1 MVKDNLDDSKLSS
14 RQLIEKYDV
23 RPDVLTYDDIRKMV
37 PRLDGHPK
45 LVNALLH
52 WLRVDEVNRVHGRWS
67 GTPGAEFVKH
77 LVEDDF
83 KFKMV
88 IDNQS
93 ILDDFKTG
101 PFITVSNHP
110 FGAVDGIT
118 LIYLITRLRPDYKV
132 MVNYFLS
139 HLTAMRPNF
148 ISVDAW
154 SIDPKKR
161 SVSINGIR
169 EVFRQLRDG
178 HPIGFFPAGAMSKTN
193 AKGQLIDRPWQKSVL
208 EIIARAK
215 VPVIPIFFHGSN
227 SWFFNFLGHAC
238 WPARSLR
245 LPSEVFRKRNKEVHI
260 SVGTPIMPDTIASY
274 KGNLEGLGDLLRSD
288 TYALRDKYKK

>member
-1 MVKDNLDDSKLSS
+1 MEIDTSDDTLLSNEE
-14 RQLIEKYDV
+14 LIKKYNV

-37 PRLDGHPK
+37 PKLDGHPK

-67 GTPGAEFVKH
+67 QTPGAEFVRH

-83 KFKMV
+83 KFKMR
-88 IDNQS
+88 IDNRD
-93 ILDDFKTG
+93 ILEKFREG
-101 PFITVSNHP
+101 PFITISNHP

-139 HLTAMRPNF
+139 HLSAMRPNF

-169 EVFRQLRDG
+169 EVFRRLRDG
-178 HPIGFFPAGAMSKTN
+178 HPVGFFPAGAMSKVN
-193 AKGQLIDRPWQKSVL
+193 LKGQMIDREWQQSVL

-215 VPVIPIFFHGSN
+215 VPVIPVFFHGSN

-245 LPSEVFRKRNKEVHI
+245 LPSEVFRKRDKEVHI
-260 SVGTPIMPDTIASY
+260 SIGEPIEPATIAEF
-274 KGNLEGLGDLLRSD
+274 KGDIPGLGRFLREK
-288 TYALRDKYKK
+288 TYNLRDEYE

>member
-1 MVKDNLDDSKLSS
+1 MDNRDDTLLSYEE
-14 RQLIEKYDV
+14 LIKKYDV
-23 RPDVLTYDDIRKMV
+23 HPDVLTYQDVARMAPK
-37 PRLDGHPK
+37 LKGHEK
-45 LVNALLH
+45 LVNTLLH

-67 GTPGAEFVKH
+67 QTPGAEFVKH

-83 KFKMV
+83 KFDMRV
-88 IDNQS
+88 DNQD
-93 ILDDFKTG
+93 ILERFRQG
-101 PFITVSNHP
+101 SFITVSNHP

-139 HLTAMRPNF
+139 HLSAMRPNF

-154 SIDPKKR
+154 SVDPKKR

-169 EVFRQLRDG
+169 EVFRRLRDG
-178 HPIGFFPAGAMSKTN
+178 HPVGFFPAGAMSKTN
-193 AKGQLIDRPWQKSVL
+193 LKGELIDRPWQDSVS

-260 SVGTPIMPDTIASY
+260 SIGQPISPETIAKY
-274 KGNLEGLGDLLRSD
+274 KGDIPGLGAFLREQ
-288 TYALRDKYKK
+288 TYHLKEQFGK